1 MFTGLIETVG
11 TVAELKTVAGGIR
24 IRIRT
29 DLASVLSPG
38 DSLAV
43 NGVCLTI
50 TSIDGGDVHADIGPE
65 TARVTT
71 LGALRQERR
80 VNLERPMRADGLFG
94 GHFVQGHVDGTGA
107 VDAIRPDGDSHWL
120 TISFDRS
127 LAPYLIHKG
136 SVAVD
141 GVSLTLAALGGS
153 TFDVMIIPFTW
164 THTAL
169 SSLNVRDG
177 VNIECD
183 MIGKY
188 VARSVQLTVE
198 ADRKVRPYGADLK
211 GRPYGVEK

>member
-1 MFTGLIETVG
+1 MFTGLIEAVG
-11 TVAELKTVAGGIR
+11 TVAELKTAAGGFR

-43 NGVCLTI
+43 NGVCLTVI
-50 TSIDGGDVHADIGPE
+50 AAESGEMHADIGPE

-71 LGALRQERR
+71 LGALRHEQR

-107 VDAIRPDGDSHWL
+107 VDEIRPDGDSHWL

-127 LAPYLIHKG
+127 LSPYLIRKG
-136 SVAVD
+136 SIAVD
-141 GVSLTLAALGGS
+141 GVSLTVAGLGGNA
-153 TFDVMIIPFTW
+153 FDVMLIPFTW
-164 THTAL
+164 ANTAL
-169 SSLNVRDG
+169 SSLKVRDR

-188 VARSVQLTVE
+188 VARAVQLTV
-198 ADRKVRPYGADLK
+198 GADLK
-211 GRPYGVEK
+211 VGPYGVEK

>member
-50 TSIDGGDVHADIGPE
+50 TSIDSGDVHADIGPE

-71 LGALRQERR
+71 LGALRQEQR

-120 TISFDRS
+120 TISFNRS
-127 LAPYLIHKG
+127 LAAYLIHKG
-136 SVAVD
+136 SIAVD
-141 GVSLTLAALGGS
+141 GVSLTVAALGGS

-169 SSLNVRDG
+169 STLKVRDS

-183 MIGKY
+183 IIGKY
-188 VARSVQLTVE
+188 VARAVQLTVE
-198 ADRKVRPYGADLK
+198 ADLKV
-211 GRPYGVEK
+211 RPYGVEK

>member
-1 MFTGLIETVG
+1 
-11 TVAELKTVAGGIR
+11 
-24 IRIRT
+24 
-29 DLASVLSPG
+29 
-38 DSLAV
+38 
-43 NGVCLTI
+43 
-50 TSIDGGDVHADIGPE
+50 
-65 TARVTT
+65 VTT
-71 LGALRQERR
+71 FGALRQEQR

-120 TISFDRS
+120 TISFDHS

-136 SVAVD
+136 SIAVD
-141 GVSLTLAALGGS
+141 GVSLTVAALGAS

-169 SSLNVRDG
+169 SSLKVRDS

-188 VARSVQLTVE
+188 VARAVTLAE
-198 ADRKVRPYGADLK
+198 EGKLK
-211 GRPYGVEK
+211 A